1 MIKFYIINLKHK
13 VHNKNEMLG
22 KLASLN
28 IPFEFVDAIY
38 GRELT
43 SEYLETNGIHINEKF
58 RNPFTN
64 TTITMGEIGCSLSHH
79 KAWTMAHRDGI
90 KYPII
95 LEDDVDFL
103 KDFENIIKT
112 ILKVSPKFDILYLSR
127 KLIGEDGGIHSV
139 LPSGHKLVNAGFS
152 YWNNSYML
160 THESVKKLLNSN
172 FLRELIVVDEFI
184 PMLYTKTNSEYLS
197 FDNYTIDDFVGL
209 AVEPQISRPKPDTFL
224 SSETEGQPYYVIQY
238 EDNFYENQI
247 QIVTVGTDPV
257 DGYKRFV
264 ESANAYSFPFV
275 CLGFG
280 EPWGGNDMTRGPGGG
295 HKVVLFKKYLDQF
308 DDDDERLIL
317 FSDCYDA
324 VVSGSPDQVLSKF
337 NNIRENTGCDVM
349 FSAEALLWPDE
360 SIADQFPDVG
370 TPYKYLNSGGFIG
383 SIKSLKKLTVQ
394 SIESSDDDQ
403 YYYQMEYLK
412 SWRGESDL
420 NIILDDFAYIFQTLS
435 SHFDQIKIDYDQSKV
450 INELTD
456 SRPLIIHGNGGRD
469 SKQFLNHLCNYIN
482 LKYRDVYG
490 YKDTHSDLKKLEK
503 LNYHEYPTIC
513 VIIWIDDVNYIH
525 NIKNLYDQKYP
536 RSQIEFI
543 IATNS
548 EIVDVICDPKITKYD
563 YVFIGRTKH
572 VITDRHLFEKLLC
585 SNLDIVSPMLSDEIK
600 EKGYWNVPKISGSVL
615 IHSKKIKK
623 IQKSFLEKEKE
634 KLKSFDE
641 ELSDII
647 SSKYDFMYMVN
658 FNKYGYIQ

>member
-1 MIKFYIINLKHK
+1 
-13 VHNKNEMLG
+13 MLG
-22 KLASLN
+22 KLSSLN
-28 IPFEFVDAIY
+28 IPFEFVDAVY
-38 GRELT
+38 GREIT
-43 SEYLETNGIHINEKF
+43 SEYLETNEIHINEKF
-58 RNPFTN
+58 RNPYTN

-79 KAWTMAHRDGI
+79 KAWIMAHRDGI

-95 LEDDVDFL
+95 LEDDVNFL
-103 KDFENIIKT
+103 KDFENILKS
-112 ILKVSPKFDILYLSR
+112 ILKDSPKFDILYLTR
-127 KLIGEDGGIHSV
+127 NLIGEDTGIHSA
-139 LPSGHKLVNAGFS
+139 LPSGHKLITPGFS
-152 YWNNSYML
+152 YWTAAYML
-160 THESVKKLLNSN
+160 TSESVKKLLESN
-172 FLRELIVVDEFI
+172 FLKELIVVDEFI
-184 PMLYTKTNSEYLS
+184 PMLYTKIESEYFS
-197 FDNYTIDDFVGL
+197 ISNYTIDDFVGL
-209 AVEPQISRPKPDTFL
+209 AIEPHIVTPKPDTFL
-224 SSETEGQPYYVIQY
+224 TSETEGQPFYVIKY
-238 EDNFYENQI
+238 ENNFYENRI
-247 QIVTVGTDPV
+247 QVVTVGTDPV

-264 ESANAYSFPFV
+264 DSANMYSFPFE

-280 EPWGGNDMTRGPGGG
+280 EPWGGNDMAQGPGGG
-295 HKVVLFKKYLDQF
+295 HKVVLLKQYLERF

-324 VVSGSPDQVLSKF
+324 VVSGSPDQVLSQFKY
-337 NNIRENTGCDVM
+337 IQENTGCDVM
-349 FSAEALLWPDE
+349 FSSEALLWPDE
-360 SIADQFPDVG
+360 SIADQFPVRG
-370 TPYKYLNSGGFIG
+370 TPYRYLNSGGFIG
-383 SIKSLKKLTVQ
+383 SIKSLKKLTKQ
-394 SIESSDDDQ
+394 SIKSSDDDQ

-412 SWRGESDL
+412 SCRGESEL
-420 NIILDDFAYIFQTLS
+420 NIILDDFAFIFQTLS
-435 SHFDQIKIDYDQSKV
+435 SHFDQIKIDHEQSKV
-450 INELTD
+450 VNELTN
-456 SRPLIIHGNGGRD
+456 SRPLIIHGNGGKD

-482 LKYRDVYG
+482 SKYRDVYG
-490 YKDTHSDLKKLEK
+490 YKDNHSDLSRLEK

-536 RSQIEFI
+536 RSQLEFI

-548 EIVDVICDPKITKYD
+548 EMIDVICDPKITKYD

-600 EKGYWNVPKISGSVL
+600 EKGYWNVPKISGSIL
-615 IHSKKIKK
+615 IHSEKIKK

-634 KLKSFDE
+634 NLKSFDE